1 MIIATVTALIVLFSG
16 GYEIFFA
23 ENIEKGIKE
32 YVMDN
37 NRKKELLVMTKEL
50 KSRAKT
56 YNKERKANFKDFKD
70 LYTNYNTSEDELG
83 AFFDNLTGIQH
94 DYQSDFIENRI
105 RITDKISDE
114 EWVNIVDLS
123 EESFKKNLDKQA
135 KKKSKKKPKNQDD
148 FEKTRKK
155 IAEIPD
161 QKSQE
166 ALLER
171 LNNFVREIGEFEKSL
186 KEVNVLESDLL
197 VKKTNS
203 KDELLTLYY
212 KMNEVRKKAF
222 EYVIDFHETVR
233 TNVDQEQG
241 ENVLSAFYKDLKL
254 APL

>member
-1 MIIATVTALIVLFSG
+1 MIVATITALIVLFSG

-23 ENIEKGIKE
+23 ENVEKGIKE
-32 YVMDN
+32 YVMDKD
-37 NRKKELLVMTKEL
+37 RKKELLNMTKEL

-83 AFFDNLTGIQH
+83 DFFDNLTGIQL

-105 RITDKISDE
+105 RVTEKITDE

-123 EESFKKNLDKQA
+123 EESFKKKLDKQA
-135 KKKSKKKPKNQDD
+135 KKKSKKKPKNQDG

-166 ALLER
+166 ALLEQ
-171 LNNFVREIGEFEKSL
+171 LNNFTEKKGEFEKSI
-186 KEVNVLESDLL
+186 KDVNVIESDLL
-197 VKKTNS
+197 VKKTSS
-203 KDELLTLYY
+203 KDELLTLYDE
-212 KMNEVRKKAF
+212 MNKIRTKAF
-222 EYVIDFHETVR
+222 EYVIDFHKAVR
-233 TNVDQEQG
+233 TNVNQEQG
-241 ENVLSAFYKDLKL
+241 EIVLSAFYKDLEL
-254 APL
+254 APM